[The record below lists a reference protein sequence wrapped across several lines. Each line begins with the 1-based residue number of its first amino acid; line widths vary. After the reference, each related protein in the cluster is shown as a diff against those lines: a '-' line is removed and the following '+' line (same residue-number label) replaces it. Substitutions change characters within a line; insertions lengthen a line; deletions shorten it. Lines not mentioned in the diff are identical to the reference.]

1 MAEGRATFAKMATI
15 ITLSAHFVIVTHVE
29 PNPEFAIKRMV
40 GVCVRKDTA
49 APDVISVSMG
59 ITGFQIAGLATVA

>member
-1 MAEGRATFAKMATI
+1 M
-15 ITLSAHFVIVTHVE
+15 THVE
-29 PNPEFAIKRMV
+29 PNLECAIKRTV

-49 APDVISVSMG
+49 DPDVISVSMG

>member
-1 MAEGRATFAKMATI
+1 MAEGRATSAKMATT
-15 ITLSAHFVIVTHVE
+15 ITPSVHFVIVTHVE
-29 PNPEFAIKRMV
+29 PNLEFAIKRMV

-49 APDVISVSMG
+49 VPDAISVSMD